1 MKLQPGYL
9 LSACGYMTV
18 IVTVSSAAA
27 DGGGATSPLVTNLVG
42 TTLFAGL
49 ASCLVL
55 SLTGGEWGLALPWRL
70 YVVVG
75 LIGVGIAGLDEW
87 GAFPGGVRSGSM
99 AGFLLDTLG
108 VVGLLTAHRL
118 VHRTRTTAT

>member
-1 MKLQPGYL
+1 MKIQPGYL

-18 IVTVSSAAA
+18 IVTVSADA
-27 DGGGATSPLVTNLVG
+27 DGGGTTSPLVTNLLG
-42 TTLFAGL
+42 ATLFAGL
-49 ASCLVL
+49 ASCLLL

-70 YVVVG
+70 YAVVA

-87 GAFPGGVRSGSM
+87 GAFPGDVRSGSM

-108 VVGLLTAHRL
+108 VVGLLTAHLLIR
-118 VHRTRTTAT
+118 RTRTTAT